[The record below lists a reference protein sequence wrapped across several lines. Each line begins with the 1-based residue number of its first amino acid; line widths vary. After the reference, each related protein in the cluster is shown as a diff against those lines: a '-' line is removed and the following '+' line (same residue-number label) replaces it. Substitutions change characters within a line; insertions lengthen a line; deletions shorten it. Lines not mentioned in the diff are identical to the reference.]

1 MRYVM
6 MRHRFHLLGLL
17 LISMGLAIPIAH
29 AAPGGQAVT
38 IYRCTDAAG
47 NVTLQNGVRCPKG
60 QKQETKRLQAPAPAE
75 PTYVPPAPVIPTS
88 TAAPVYSQP
97 VPAPIANTTPQPT
110 LLPPPPLYRCRAHTG
125 NSYLS
130 EDGAPKDR
138 CIELQVTD
146 LSGSEGRGGAQA
158 CEMQQDHCERIT
170 DEQLC
175 EAWSQYDK
183 QAQSLVALDNPDI
196 AAKAGAMYGRTQK
209 VMTATSCAQ
218 NP

>member
-1 MRYVM
+1 MP
-6 MRHRFHLLGLL
+6 F
-17 LISMGLAIPIAH
+17 AH

-60 QKQETKRLQAPAPAE
+60 QKQETKRLQAPASAE
-75 PTYVPPAPVIPTS
+75 PAYVPPAPVMPTTP
-88 TAAPVYSQP
+88 TAAPAYP
-97 VPAPIANTTPQPT
+97 VPASAPVANSHPEPSI
-110 LLPPPPLYRCRAHTG
+110 LPPPPLYRCHAHSG

-138 CIELQVTD
+138 CVELQVTD
-146 LSGSEGRGGAQA
+146 LSGSEGRSGAQA
-158 CEMQQDHCERIT
+158 CEVQQDRCERIT

-175 EAWSQYDK
+175 AAWSQYDK
-183 QAQSLVALDNPDI
+183 QAQSLVALDNPEI